1 MITSSLTQR
10 LRECEGI
17 RIDTDAA
24 FADLTTLRLGGRP
37 RAVLRCATTPAIV
50 EAVRLLDAAD
60 HPLLILGGGSNLVIA
75 DGDLDLT
82 AVRLENNWV
91 DFHPDG
97 RVTIGAGAVWD
108 EVVAAAVTRGYG
120 GIECL
125 SGIPGSAGATPVQNV
140 GAYGTEIADVL
151 TRVKLYERAT
161 GQVHW
166 VEAGDLDLAYRYSN
180 LKFTDRAVVL
190 EVELQLSVDGLSAPL
205 RFGALSGVAGERR
218 PVAEVRADVLALR
231 RGKGMVLDAA
241 DHDTWSAGS
250 FFTNPI
256 VAPESADRVQTAV
269 RASHGTADADRMPR
283 WPAEGGEKLS
293 AAWLIERAG
302 FPRGYP
308 EADAPV
314 RLSTKHTLALSNRGT
329 ATTADLVALAREV
342 RDGVRATFDVD
353 LVPEPV
359 WVGVSI

>member
-1 MITSSLTQR
+1 
-10 LRECEGI
+10 
-17 RIDTDAA
+17 
-24 FADLTTLRLGGRP
+24 
-37 RAVLRCATTPAIV
+37 
-50 EAVRLLDAAD
+50 
-60 HPLLILGGGSNLVIA
+60 
-75 DGDLDLT
+75 
-82 AVRLENNWV
+82 
-91 DFHPDG
+91 
-97 RVTIGAGAVWD
+97 
-108 EVVAAAVTRGYG
+108 
-120 GIECL
+120 
-125 SGIPGSAGATPVQNV
+125 
-140 GAYGTEIADVL
+140 
-151 TRVKLYERAT
+151 
-161 GQVHW
+161 
-166 VEAGDLDLAYRYSN
+166 
-180 LKFTDRAVVL
+180 
-190 EVELQLSVDGLSAPL
+190 
-205 RFGALSGVAGERR
+205 
-218 PVAEVRADVLALR
+218 
-231 RGKGMVLDAA
+231 KGMVLDAA